1 MTAERDKAFA
11 EWRRAA
17 AAVSKTFDDWNKAT
31 NERGRDKA
39 IADFKECF
47 PVAEEAY
54 AEVVRL
60 DKLQQQFLKDELI
73 EKLDRDALEEKIQ
86 ERRDANY

>member
-1 MTAERDKAFA
+1 MKAERDKAFA

-60 DKLQQQFLKDELI
+60 DALHRQFLRDELI
-73 EKLDRDALEEKIQ
+73 EKLKEE
-86 ERRDANY
+86 ERHEKSQAKWEE

>member
-1 MTAERDKAFA
+1 MKEAREQAFA

-31 NERGRDKA
+31 DEQGKDKA
-39 IADFKECF
+39 IADFKEHF

-60 DKLQQQFLKDELI
+60 DKLLGET
-73 EKLDRDALEEKIQ
+73 A
-86 ERRDANY
+86 